1 MPKFVA
7 SRWSGNDNSVF
18 PDIIEIDST
27 NVTYF
32 KGTIVGYRKMVVP
45 RTQIA
50 SVYIGSGL
58 LFADVIVATTG
69 NGNLRACGF
78 RKRDARTIVKL
89 LT

>member
-1 MPKFVA
+1 MPRFVA
-7 SRWSGNDNSVF
+7 SRWSGSDNVVF
-18 PDIIEIDST
+18 PDIVEIDAT

-32 KGTIVGYRKMVVP
+32 KGTVVGYRKMVVP

-58 LFADVIVATTG
+58 LFADVILATTG
-69 NGNLRACGF
+69 NDELRAYGF
-78 RKRDARTIVKL
+78 KKRDAREIVKL

>member
-1 MPKFVA
+1 MPRFVA

-18 PDIIEIDST
+18 PDIIEIDPI

-32 KGTIVGYRKMVVP
+32 KGTVVGYRKMIIP
-45 RTQIA
+45 RSQIA

-58 LFADVIVATTG
+58 LFADVIVATAG
-69 NGNLRACGF
+69 HDEIRACGF
-78 RKRDARTIVKL
+78 GKRDARAIVKL

>member
-1 MPKFVA
+1 MPRFVA

-32 KGTIVGYRKMVVP
+32 KGTVVGYRKMVVP
-45 RTQIA
+45 RAQIA

-58 LFADVIVATTG
+58 LFADVVLSTTG
-69 NGNLRACGF
+69 NGELRACGF
-78 RKRDARTIVKL
+78 RKRDAREIVRL